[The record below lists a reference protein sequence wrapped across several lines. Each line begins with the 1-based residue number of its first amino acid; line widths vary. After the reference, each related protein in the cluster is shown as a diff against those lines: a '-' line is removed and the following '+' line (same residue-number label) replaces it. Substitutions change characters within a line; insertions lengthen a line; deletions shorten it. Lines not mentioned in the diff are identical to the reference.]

1 MLISG
6 GKEMEIHINKDVG
19 NYEAKVVGPFTL
31 RQAVCIAVA
40 APVCVWLY
48 NGTSSFMPSDAA
60 GFLTFIPAV
69 IAWLFGWKKPYGMPM
84 EKFLKS
90 IFVTMVLAPSNR
102 KYKTVNR
109 HEKALSIVEA
119 EMLHEQKA
127 SSHKAEKKQK
137 YKRSQ
142 DGIA

>member
-1 MLISG
+1 
-6 GKEMEIHINKDVG
+6 MEIHINKDVG

-31 RQAVCIAVA
+31 RQAGCLALA
-40 APVCVWLY
+40 APVCIWLY
-48 NGTSSFMPSDAA
+48 NGTSAFLPSDAA
-60 GFLTFIPAV
+60 GFLTFIPALL
-69 IAWLFGWKKPYGMPM
+69 AWLFGWKKPYGMPM

-102 KYKTVNR
+102 KYKTINR
-109 HEKALSIVEA
+109 HENALSFIEEESLRVEKTS
-119 EMLHEQKA
+119 L
-127 SSHKAEKKQK
+127 HKAEKKQK